1 MFSPISSFFD
11 APTATGYAYKSLLS
25 SGSNLLQYP
34 LNNRSGST
42 IEVNVGEY
50 TAKKFDVVAAIVC
63 TDDYGNIKTNTIR
76 YQGINAT
83 PLFSQPQTIPGN
95 QCIITIGRGD
105 ASLLK

>member
-50 TAKKFDVVAAIVC
+50 TAKKLDVVAVISC
-63 TDDYGNIKTNTIR
+63 TNGNNNPII
-76 YQGINAT
+76 YQ
-83 PLFSQPQTIPGN
+83 
-95 QCIITIGRGD
+95 
-105 ASLLK
+105 